1 MREIPVKL
9 ITNKVK
15 EALIKTNKVLPDD
28 IYLALKKSIEA
39 ESSLLAKDVL
49 EKIVLNA
56 EIAKEEFVP
65 MCQDTGMVVCY
76 VEIGY
81 EVHLDGD
88 IYDAINEGVR
98 QAYIEGYLRKS
109 VADPITRLNT
119 TDNTPAI
126 IHVKLVTGDK
136 IEIKLAPKGAGS
148 ENMSIVKMLTPAD
161 GIEGIKKHVLDHI
174 FHSGGKPCPP
184 IIVGIG
190 IGGNL
195 EKSALIAK
203 EALMRD
209 LDDVNPDP
217 FLDKLE
223 NELLSEI
230 NKLGVGPMGFGG
242 KTTALGVKIAK
253 YPTHI
258 AALPLA
264 INIQCHA
271 ARHIK
276 IEIWGRD
283 MKHISSP
290 ISTSELKDLRAGDI
304 VYITGT
310 IYTARDAAHKR
321 LVADIKSGNKLNI
334 DLKNATI
341 YYVGPTPTM
350 PGEIIGSSGPTTSYR
365 MDPYAE
371 TLLLNG
377 VKVMIGKGGRSDQF
391 KELLVKYQAVYISAI
406 GGTGALIKKTITNS
420 EVVMYED
427 LDAEA
432 IRKLEVVNFYGIV
445 ANDIYGNDIFEDGL
459 KEFYK
464 QERSEW

>member
-1 MREIPVKL
+1 
-9 ITNKVK
+9 
-15 EALIKTNKVLPDD
+15 
-28 IYLALKKSIEA
+28 
-39 ESSLLAKDVL
+39 
-49 EKIVLNA
+49 
-56 EIAKEEFVP
+56 
-65 MCQDTGMVVCY
+65 
-76 VEIGY
+76 
-81 EVHLDGD
+81 
-88 IYDAINEGVR
+88 
-98 QAYIEGYLRKS
+98 
-109 VADPITRLNT
+109 
-119 TDNTPAI
+119 
-126 IHVKLVTGDK
+126 
-136 IEIKLAPKGAGS
+136 
-148 ENMSIVKMLTPAD
+148 
-161 GIEGIKKHVLDHI
+161 
-174 FHSGGKPCPP
+174 
-184 IIVGIG
+184 
-190 IGGNL
+190 
-195 EKSALIAK
+195 
-203 EALMRD
+203 
-209 LDDVNPDP
+209 
-217 FLDKLE
+217 
-223 NELLSEI
+223 
-230 NKLGVGPMGFGG
+230 
-242 KTTALGVKIAK
+242 
-253 YPTHI
+253 
-258 AALPLA
+258 
-264 INIQCHA
+264 
-271 ARHIK
+271 
-276 IEIWGRD
+276 

-464 QERSEW
+464 QERSE